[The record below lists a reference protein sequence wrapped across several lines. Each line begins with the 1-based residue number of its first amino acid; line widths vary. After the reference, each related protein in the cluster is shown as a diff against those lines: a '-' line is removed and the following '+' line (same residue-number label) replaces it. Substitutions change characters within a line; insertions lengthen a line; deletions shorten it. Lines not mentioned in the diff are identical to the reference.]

1 MVYHDHCPTSMAL
14 RDNLLAQSYGM
25 VLLIAAP
32 LEVQGEVPLKK
43 ELIGSPP
50 QFFNAKGNEGRTRV
64 SGPFSAYINLTND

>member
-1 MVYHDHCPTSMAL
+1 MAL